1 MNTQELISNFIAK
14 EFLQDTSEVNE
25 IPEDLNLIDSGI
37 VDSLG
42 LLRIVAFLEEELQ
55 VIIEPE
61 AMVPDNLNSICAIT
75 RMVSS
80 QSTQ

>member
-1 MNTQELISNFIAK
+1 MNTQEHISHFIAK
-14 EFLQDTSEVNE
+14 EFLQDESQANE
-25 IPEDLNLIDSGI
+25 ISEDLNLIDSGI

-55 VIIEPE
+55 VVIEPE
-61 AMVPDNLNSICAIT
+61 AMIPENLNSIGAISK
-75 RMVSS
+75 MVSA